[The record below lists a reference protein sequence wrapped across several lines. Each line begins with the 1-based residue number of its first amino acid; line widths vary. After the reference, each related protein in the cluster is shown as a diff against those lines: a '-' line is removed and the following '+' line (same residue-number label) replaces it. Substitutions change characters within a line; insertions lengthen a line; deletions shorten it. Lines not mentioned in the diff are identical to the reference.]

1 MREKDCFGN
10 NIIYQL
16 KHENDM
22 CPKYE
27 IVFVDDLKTGFGE
40 LKDFNKFQIDSGG
53 SQYTYVSID
62 VCIEMYKYL
71 KERGLVK
78 E

>member
-10 NIIYQL
+10 DIIYQL
-16 KHENDM
+16 KHEKDM

-27 IVFVDDLKTGFGE
+27 IVFVDDLKTGFDE
-40 LKDFNKFQIDSGG
+40 HKDFNKFQIDSGG
-53 SQYTYVSID
+53 QYTYVSID

>member
-10 NIIYQL
+10 DIIYQL

-27 IVFVDDLKTGFGE
+27 GVG
-40 LKDFNKFQIDSGG
+40 
-53 SQYTYVSID
+53 Y
-62 VCIEMYKYL
+62 
-71 KERGLVK
+71 ERV
-78 E
+78 

>member
-10 NIIYQL
+10 DIIYQL

-22 CPKYE
+22 CHKYE

-40 LKDFNKFQIDSGG
+40 HKDFNKFQIDSGG
-53 SQYTYVSID
+53 QYTYVSID